1 MDWGVLCV
9 VVAVIYSACW
19 DVSHSHTVLST
30 LILSRQP
37 GSLTIRQDLPN
48 FSLSQTGQAH
58 SRVQTTRTPSSY
70 LPPLPP
76 LPTPHAAAAPA
87 LHVWE
92 CQNCDGCGANEAK
105 LGRRLCMPGTILTS
119 LLTAKLVRQSYETA
133 PDIVYSNT
141 NFISDISLWL

>member
-19 DVSHSHTVLST
+19 DVSHSHTVHLDLISPAGESHHPSGPAKLFFVTNWPST
-30 LILSRQP
+30 FQS
-37 GSLTIRQDLPN
+37 TDYKN
-48 FSLSQTGQAH
+48 TFF
-58 SRVQTTRTPSSY
+58 
-70 LPPLPP
+70 LPPSPP

>member
-1 MDWGVLCV
+1 MCCCCRDIFCMLGCVTQPHCPPWSYLASRGVSPSVRTCQTFLCHKL
-9 VVAVIYSACW
+9 A
-19 DVSHSHTVLST
+19 H
-30 LILSRQP
+30 QP
-37 GSLTIRQDLPN
+37 P
-48 FSLSQTGQAH
+48 H

-70 LPPLPP
+70 LPPHPP